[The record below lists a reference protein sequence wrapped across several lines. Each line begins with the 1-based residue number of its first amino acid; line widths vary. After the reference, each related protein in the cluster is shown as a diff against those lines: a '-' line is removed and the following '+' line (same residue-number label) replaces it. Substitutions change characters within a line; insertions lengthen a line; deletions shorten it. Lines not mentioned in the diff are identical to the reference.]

1 MTAPRPAAR
10 FAKVWQ
16 KRPVFAKHWQN
27 PGTAPGKICQGLAKM
42 PRFCQTLAKTAAGLC
57 LVLAVL
63 PAAAPAQLPPGPTVE
78 SLRDLEETRPSAAT
92 AAALLEGVRQSIP
105 DVPLAMKA
113 EIRVL
118 DRYGKP
124 LDTIRADALMNPRG
138 AAGRHEIRYTL
149 HDPEEAADIVM
160 APPAPVMTT
169 PDGAP
174 LPAPFAPIR
183 GSEICW
189 MELSFAFF
197 WWGSP
202 RLVGSETIPN
212 RGLCHILEI
221 PVPNPAP
228 GTPWDRVRLWVHPG
242 YRAVLRGEV
251 WSGSTPLKRF
261 DVLSVRRLRKI
272 YMIGEMEVRN
282 LQTDARSVL
291 KITDL
296 RLQSPEY
303 TEEEKA
309 LFNAPLA
316 W

>member
-1 MTAPRPAAR
+1 MTAPRPAPR

-16 KRPVFAKHWQN
+16 KTPVFAKAWQN
-27 PGTAPGKICQGLAKM
+27 AGTAPGKICQGSAKT
-42 PRFCQTLAKTAAGLC
+42 PRFCRTLAKSAAGIF
-57 LVLAVL
+57 LALSVL
-63 PAAAPAQLPPGPTVE
+63 PAAAQLPPGPTVA
-78 SLRDLEETRPSAAT
+78 SLRDLEESRAST
-92 AAALLEGVRQSIP
+92 AEALLDGVRQSIP
-105 DVPLAMKA
+105 GVPLAMKA

-118 DRYGKP
+118 DPYGKP

-138 AAGRHEIRYTL
+138 TAGQHEIRYTL
-149 HDPEEAADIVM
+149 HDPEEAANIVM
-160 APPAPVMTT
+160 APPAPVMAT
-169 PDGAP
+169 PDDAP
-174 LPAPFAPIR
+174 LPEPYAPIR

-197 WWGSP
+197 WWPSP

-221 PVPNPAP
+221 PVPDPAP

-251 WSGSTPLKRF
+251 WNGATPLKRF

-282 LQTDARSVL
+282 LQTGARSVL
-291 KITDL
+291 KISDL

-309 LFNAPLA
+309 LFNAPA
-316 W
+316 VW